1 MRSALKW
8 IGGKNLLAPEIIKRF
23 PKHNCYVEPFC
34 GGCNVILQK
43 GPSKVEIVNDA
54 NADLVNFLLVLKEWP
69 EKLYHECE
77 ALPYSQYLY
86 EKWKWGKLPKD
97 DLERAVRFF
106 YIVRSGFSSG
116 GHKHKTGWSCGK
128 TVDKA
133 SSYRSAVKLIKD
145 MAERMKLVNIA
156 CEDFEKVINSY
167 DGPDTF
173 FYCDPPYVGHEEL
186 YQCGFKKGDHQR
198 LANILNNIKG
208 RAMISYYEEPLI
220 DQLYPGWNKE
230 KFIRSSTIRNIGDGE
245 KLPRRTELL
254 LTNYIEGRNMV
265 LFEQEVGS

>member
-1 MRSALKW
+1 MRSPLKW
-8 IGGKNLLAPEIIKRF
+8 VGGKNLLAPEIIKRF

-43 GPSKVEIVNDA
+43 GPSTVEIVNDV
-54 NADLVNFLLVLKEWP
+54 NADLVNFLLVLKDRP
-69 EKLYHECE
+69 EELYHECE

-86 EKWKWGKLPKD
+86 EKWKWEDISKEG
-97 DLERAVRFF
+97 LERAVR
-106 YIVRSGFSSG
+106 
-116 GHKHKTGWSCGK
+116 
-128 TVDKA
+128 
-133 SSYRSAVKLIKD
+133 
-145 MAERMKLVNIA
+145 
-156 CEDFEKVINSY
+156 
-167 DGPDTF
+167 F

-186 YQCGFKKGDHQR
+186 YQGGFKKEDHQR
-198 LANILNNIKG
+198 LANTLNSIKG

-220 DQLYPGWNKE
+220 DELYPGWHKE